1 MRLLAWSFVLT
12 PILIGIF
19 LAPFGWFSLSK
30 EENDNLYRYT
40 GYLSILYILS
50 LIILILY
57 FLNPELFSI
66 PIIIPAV
73 LTLIYT
79 YFMTRSLFRISD
91 IYDKNIRTLTIA
103 LILCIILSFIPHI
116 SSYIFYA
123 TIAIY
128 ILLGVRLLK
137 LSKIKN

>member
-1 MRLLAWSFVLT
+1 MRLLAWSFILT

-40 GYLSILYILS
+40 GYFSILYILS

-57 FLNPELFSI
+57 LLNPRSFSI
-66 PIIIPAV
+66 LIIISAV
-73 LTLIYT
+73 VTLIYI
-79 YFMTRSLFRISD
+79 YFMARSLFRISD
-91 IYDKNIRTLTIA
+91 IYDKNIRYLAIA
-103 LILCIILSFIPHI
+103 LILCIILSFIHHI
-116 SSYIFYA
+116 GSYIFYA

-128 ILLGVRLLK
+128 ILLGLRLLK